1 MYLNNEKD
9 KLIIPKEYDIF
20 EMRPCASND
29 DLLLIKTVKNTNIYK
44 NKMARISP
52 FILSIGRKTMSDLLM
67 PYKNNVKYIRTDGFL
82 LDVKPD
88 NLKLGNKLGDLRY
101 EGYYENGLINN
112 MNSIDGE
119 YFENVWY
126 KY

>member
-1 MYLNNEKD
+1 
-9 KLIIPKEYDIF
+9 
-20 EMRPCASND
+20 
-29 DLLLIKTVKNTNIYK
+29 
-44 NKMARISP
+44 MARISP
-52 FILSIGRKTMSDLLM
+52 FILSIGRKTMSDLLL

-119 YFENVWY
+119 YYENV
-126 KY
+126 